1 MEQNQRTSKGSNEKI
16 HTDEKIRLGIMLVFE
31 AIEWRSRHTPS
42 WQHTKS
48 LFKPQK
54 TECCNECYDLFYV
67 KAQQQEEGYLIQAAE
82 IIKQEQEYDEQIKK
96 INQKRSSWVEGKI
109 TKLKPGYKEK
119 KKCGNAYC
127 RHSKGDHTKIIPT
140 NYTHPHRGCSKCD
153 CKKWKNGRTHYKI
166 SDVVKSRIRKGLKL
180 LEAELCDHSQVMFI
194 ASKYSDY
201 SKYWETFHPN
211 YILFERVVLQSRQE
225 LRSLKTGQ
233 YRRKVIERSERR
245 YWI

>member
-54 TECCNECYDLFYV
+54 TEL
-67 KAQQQEEGYLIQAAE
+67 
-82 IIKQEQEYDEQIKK
+82 KQEQEYDEQIKK

-127 RHSKGDHTKIIPT
+127 RHRLADHYVISTYKTYRGKTKY
-140 NYTHPHRGCSKCD
+140 NYGCGKCECD
-153 CKKWKNGRTHYKI
+153 KMKNTKTRPNRLSFANK
-166 SDVVKSRIRKGLKL
+166 IRKGMISI
-180 LEAELCDHSQVMFI
+180 ATELCNHNEVL
-194 ASKYSDY
+194 YV
-201 SKYWETFHPN
+201 W
-211 YILFERVVLQSRQE
+211 ERVWGGRE
-225 LRSLKTGQ
+225 
-233 YRRKVIERSERR
+233 YRLGDRLVDLPFTAYVGR
-245 YWI
+245 YQ

>member
-16 HTDEKIRLGIMLVFE
+16 HIDEKIRLGIMLVFE

-82 IIKQEQEYDEQIKK
+82 KLKQEQEYDEQIKK

-119 KKCGNAYC
+119 KKCGKPYC
-127 RHSKGDHTKIIPT
+127 RHRLADHNVKLPYKTYWGKTK
-140 NYTHPHRGCSKCD
+140 YDWGCSKCECD
-153 CKKWKNGRTHYKI
+153 KMRNTKTRYNPLAFPNK
-166 SDVVKSRIRKGLKL
+166 VRKGMISI
-180 LEAELCDHSQVMFI
+180 ATELCNHKQVLYVWERVWGGREYRLGDRLVDRPFI
-194 ASKYSDY
+194 AY
-201 SKYWETFHPN
+201 
-211 YILFERVVLQSRQE
+211 V
-225 LRSLKTGQ
+225 G
-233 YRRKVIERSERR
+233 R
-245 YWI
+245 YQ

>member
-82 IIKQEQEYDEQIKK
+82 KLKQEQEYDEQIKK
-96 INQKRSSWVEGKI
+96 INQKQIGKM
-109 TKLKPGYKEK
+109 TKLQPGHMEK

-127 RHSKGDHTKIIPT
+127 RHSDVDHSKITP
-140 NYTHPHRGCSKCD
+140 HPFRPLDYVRGCSKCE
-153 CKKWKNGRTHYKI
+153 CEKWKNGRTHYKI

>member
-82 IIKQEQEYDEQIKK
+82 KLKQEQEYDEQIKK
-96 INQKRSSWVEGKI
+96 INQKRSSWIEGKI
-109 TKLKPGYKEK
+109 TKLKPGYKDK
-119 KKCGNAYC
+119 KKCGKPYC
-127 RHSKGDHTKIIPT
+127 RHRLADHYVISTYKDYSSKTKY
-140 NYTHPHRGCSKCD
+140 NYGCSKCECD
-153 CKKWKNGRTHYKI
+153 KMKNTKTRCNPLAFPNK
-166 SDVVKSRIRKGLKL
+166 IRKGMEWLSI
-180 LEAELCDHSQVMFI
+180 ELCNHNEVF
-194 ASKYSDY
+194 YV
-201 SKYWETFHPN
+201 W
-211 YILFERVVLQSRQE
+211 ERVYNGR
-225 LRSLKTGQ
+225 G
-233 YRRKVIERSERR
+233 YRLGDRPVDLPFAAYIGSH
-245 YWI
+245 INND

>member
-16 HTDEKIRLGIMLVFE
+16 HIDEKIRLGIMLVFE

-82 IIKQEQEYDEQIKK
+82 KLKQEQEYDEQIKK
-96 INQKRSSWVEGKI
+96 LNQKRSSWVEGKM
-109 TKLKPGYKEK
+109 TKLQPGWHEK
-119 KKCGNAYC
+119 RKCRRAYC
-127 RHSKGDHTKIIPT
+127 KHSKADHNKKIPYRVWDETK
-140 NYTHPHRGCSKCD
+140 YHFGCSKCE
-153 CKKWKNGRTHYKI
+153 CESLKNERTHYTI
-166 SDVVKSRIRKGLKL
+166 SATIKGRIRKGLKL
-180 LEAELCDHSQVMFI
+180 LEAVLCDHSQVMFI
-194 ASKYSDY
+194 ATKYSDY
-201 SKYWETFHPN
+201 TKDWETFHPN
-211 YILFERVVLQSRQE
+211 YILFERVVKEYSW
-225 LRSLKTGQ
+225 SN
-233 YRRKVIERSERR
+233 YRRRVIERSERR

>member
-82 IIKQEQEYDEQIKK
+82 KLKQEQEYDEQIKK

-119 KKCGNAYC
+119 KKCGKPYC
-127 RHSKGDHTKIIPT
+127 RHRLADHNLKIPYE
-140 NYTHPHRGCSKCD
+140 NYRGKIVYDLGCSKCACD
-153 CKKWKNGRTHYKI
+153 KMRNKKTR
-166 SDVVKSRIRKGLKL
+166 
-180 LEAELCDHSQVMFI
+180 
-194 ASKYSDY
+194 
-201 SKYWETFHPN
+201 PN
-211 YILFERVVLQSRQE
+211 PLYMCYNTYNIPLPRDG
-225 LRSLKTGQ
+225 T
-233 YRRKVIERSERR
+233 
-245 YWI
+245 